1 MPRADKKSVKI
12 ERNMK
17 TVIMPGFSELI
28 VRINP
33 AEKVTREGLL
43 TIIMPWLYAPWPD
56 AREKGVIELEVEG
69 ETVRALLITLA
80 EVYRQADVDFAP
92 INPKTND
99 LDEDYDVLVNDK
111 DYVSIPHGLDA
122 KLRDGDEVK
131 VKILWRWDG

>member
-1 MPRADKKSVKI
+1 
-12 ERNMK
+12 MK
-17 TVIMPGFSELI
+17 VAIMPGFSELI

-69 ETVRALLITLA
+69 ETLRILLTTLA
-80 EVYRQADVDFAP
+80 EVYRQADVDFEP

-99 LDEDYDVLVNDK
+99 LDEDYDALVNDK
-111 DYVSIPHGLDA
+111 DYVTIPHGLDT

>member
-1 MPRADKKSVKI
+1 MNVS
-12 ERNMK
+12 
-17 TVIMPGFSELI
+17 IMPGFSELI
-28 VRINP
+28 VKINP

-43 TIIMPWLYAPWPD
+43 NIIMPWLYAPWPD
-56 AREKGVIELEVEG
+56 AREKGVVELKVEG
-69 ETVRALLITLA
+69 ETARALLTTLA

-92 INPKTND
+92 INPKTNE

-111 DYVSIPHGLDA
+111 NYVTIPHGLDA